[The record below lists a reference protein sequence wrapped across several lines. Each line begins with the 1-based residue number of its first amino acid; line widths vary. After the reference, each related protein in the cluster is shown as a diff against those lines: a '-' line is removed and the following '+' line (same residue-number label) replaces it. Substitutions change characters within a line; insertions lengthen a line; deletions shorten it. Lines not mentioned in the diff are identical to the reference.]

1 MPRQKSRHIDDPK
14 RLGAR
19 LRALR
24 LEKGLSQRDLS
35 FTGCTAAYVSRIEA
49 GERVPSLQLLREF
62 ARILGTSADYLA
74 TGEAEASLAPLD
86 EADLMLRLGNTE
98 QAEAAFTLAAQSADS
113 FVRARG
119 QSGLGVLA
127 YETGRIEEAVELL
140 QDARESAGARWPEVA
155 NGPEML
161 VRALALSGRLE
172 EAIATSEQLVK
183 ETPETDMVGRERA
196 QVLLANALID
206 NGSFD
211 RAGEVLASAMADEA
225 PPRDPVR
232 LAQILWSQS
241 RLHSVRGEPDLASTY
256 ARRAL
261 AVIELTEHVAY
272 AARAR
277 LLMAYIENERSEP
290 TQALEILDAGWTDV
304 VQSNDPYLAV
314 VYRIERAR
322 ALIQLERTDE
332 ARDLAIEVLAATE
345 GLGSI
350 DAARAFSTLAG
361 VLAATGEEEHAL
373 QAYESAAEQLEKIGS
388 PLAGDVYTNWS
399 ELLDRLGRRD
409 EAYTVLRRAV
419 NRQRARRSLD

>member
-1 MPRQKSRHIDDPK
+1 MPRQTSRHIDDPK

-35 FTGCTAAYVSRIEA
+35 FQGCTAAYVSRIES

-74 TGEAEASLAPLD
+74 TGEAEPSLTPLD

-98 QAEAAFTLAAQSADS
+98 QAEHAFTVAAQSADS
-113 FVRARG
+113 FSRARG

-127 YETGRIEEAVELL
+127 YEGGRIEEAVELL
-140 QDARESAGARWPEVA
+140 QNARALAGARWLQVA

-161 VRALALSGRLE
+161 VRALALTGRLE
-172 EAIATSEQLVK
+172 EAIATSEQMLA
-183 ETPETDMVGRERA
+183 ETPEDDVVARGRA
-196 QVLLANALID
+196 QILLANALID

-211 RAGEVLASAMADEA
+211 RASEVIAAVMAVD
-225 PPRDPVR
+225 PPTADPVR

-277 LLMAYIENERSEP
+277 LLMAYIENERGEQV
-290 TQALEILDAGWTDV
+290 QALEILEAGWPDA
-304 VQSNDPYLAV
+304 VQSNDVYLAV
-314 VYRIERAR
+314 IYRIERAR
-322 ALIQLERTDE
+322 ALTQLGRTDE

-345 GLGSI
+345 GLGLI
-350 DAARAFSTLAG
+350 DAARTFSALAG

-373 QAYESAAEQLEKIGS
+373 RAFESAAEHLENVGS
-388 PLAGDVYTNWS
+388 PLVGEVYRNWS

-409 EAYTVLRRAV
+409 EAYTVLRRIV
-419 NRQRARRSLD
+419 DKQKARRPLD